1 MKKIIIKI
9 FLILVFIVGNCAMAQ
24 DNLGN
29 VLDSTSVES
38 SDNQGINT
46 KEEYLFVDSR
56 IKKELKNSIQNV
68 YGQDNVQN
76 IYDNIIKHAQISIEN
91 RPLNLK
97 QQDLERNSD

>member
-29 VLDSTSVES
+29 VLDSTSIES

-68 YGQDNVQN
+68 YGQDNV
-76 IYDNIIKHAQISIEN
+76 
-91 RPLNLK
+91 
-97 QQDLERNSD
+97 